1 MALSG
6 LVLLD
11 LFLAY
16 VLVRTIQ
23 QFSRA
28 RQAGQPLAADLV
40 LRLVILA
47 TLDVGVVLMIVGL
60 ALHLSR

>member
-23 QFSRA
+23 QFSQA

-60 ALHLSR
+60 ALRLSR